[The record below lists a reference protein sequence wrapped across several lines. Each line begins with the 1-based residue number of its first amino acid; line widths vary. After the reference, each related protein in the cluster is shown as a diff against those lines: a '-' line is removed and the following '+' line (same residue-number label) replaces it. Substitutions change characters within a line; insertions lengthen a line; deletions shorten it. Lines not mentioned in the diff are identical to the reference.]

1 MGSTTN
7 SLTVL
12 RRGSRTADRFEAEL
26 CIVGAGISGVACAIT
41 AARLGRRVFVT
52 DSAPWV
58 GGQAVGVPIGTIA
71 GLFSTGPVESLT
83 FLSPLLASEILAQ
96 LRERQAAWPMYSRRA
111 RTLIIVYDEAEL
123 ERIIETMLLEA
134 GAAVVL
140 GATACAVERDGNR
153 VTSVSFA
160 TRFGFVS
167 VQAPIYI
174 DASGDASLTWLAGTA
189 CRVST
194 THVYGTQI
202 VVLENVNLAA
212 VDDVV
217 AIVQRAEALL
227 RTHAETYG
235 LSRLES
241 RVFLLPQ
248 RRPAILNATHL
259 PTPLHPV
266 KFGQAAWPAR
276 REAERAAQ
284 LLREQYPEVFAQA
297 RLRRFGSP
305 GIRQTRT
312 IVGKYSLT
320 AEEVHHGTIFPDAIA
335 RVAWP
340 VELHNSAATYRWEP
354 LPDGHFYTIPY
365 RALLPGELANVLAIG
380 RCIDAD
386 PVALSSARVM
396 GPCMAMGV
404 AAAHAADLAL
414 AADTTLAEIDVS
426 YLQARLKPNLSD
438 FTPSPWPA
446 T

>member
-12 RRGSRTADRFEAEL
+12 RRGSRTAGRLEAEL
-26 CIVGAGISGVACAIT
+26 CIVGAGISGIACAIT
-41 AARLGRRVFVT
+41 AARLGHRVVLV

-71 GLFSTGPVESLT
+71 GLFSAGPAESLI
-83 FLSPLLASEILAQ
+83 FLSPLLASELLAE
-96 LRERQAAWPMYSRRA
+96 LHERQASWPMYSRRA
-111 RTLIIVYDEAEL
+111 RTLIIVYDEAEF
-123 ERIIETMLLEA
+123 ERIVETMLLEA
-134 GAAVVL
+134 GAIVVL
-140 GATACAVERDGNR
+140 GATAFAVQRDGDR
-153 VTSVSFA
+153 ITAISFA
-160 TRFGFVS
+160 TRFGFLS
-167 VQAPIYI
+167 VQAPLYI
-174 DASGDASLTWLAGTA
+174 DASGDASLTWLAGAA

-194 THVYGTQI
+194 TPVYGTQMA
-202 VVLENVNLAA
+202 VLENVNL
-212 VDDVV
+212 VDTDDVG
-217 AIVQRAEALL
+217 AIVQRAETLL
-227 RTHAETYG
+227 RTHAQTYG

-248 RRPAILNATHL
+248 RRLAILNATHL

-266 KFGQAAWPAR
+266 EFWQAAWPAR

-284 LLREQYPEVFAQA
+284 LLREQYPEVFGQA

-320 AEEVHHGTIFPDAIA
+320 AEDVQNGTIFPDAVA

-340 VELHNSAATYRWEP
+340 VELHNTAATYRWEP

-365 RALLPGELANVLAIG
+365 RALLPVELANVLTIG

-386 PVALSSARVM
+386 PIALSSARVM

-404 AAAHAADLAL
+404 AAAHAADIAL
-414 AADTTLAEIDVS
+414 ARDAAFGEVDAAL
-426 YLQARLKPNLSD
+426 LQERLKPNLCD
-438 FTPSPWPA
+438 VTPSPWRPA
-446 T
+446 